1 MLNLSQKRENN
12 WRFPTPS
19 LSKISFINKYQFFN
33 NVFCKLS
40 VQMNLNLVDTVII
53 LQELVTVLQNT
64 IITELFNSEVCE
76 HS

>member
-1 MLNLSQKRENN
+1 
-12 WRFPTPS
+12 
-19 LSKISFINKYQFFN
+19 
-33 NVFCKLS
+33 
-40 VQMNLNLVDTVII
+40 MNLNLVDTVII